1 MRATGYLRV
10 STDAQAGE
18 DRFGLESQTE
28 AIRNFAKGEGYNLIS
43 WYTDAGVSGGTL
55 ERPELQGLLQDS
67 QTGQFE
73 VVLVAKMD
81 RVARDLM
88 AQL

>member
-28 AIRNFAKGEGYNLIS
+28 AIRNFAKGEGYDLIS

-55 ERPELQGLLQDS
+55 ERPELQRLPS
-67 QTGQFE
+67 F
-73 VVLVAKMD
+73 
-81 RVARDLM
+81 
-88 AQL
+88 